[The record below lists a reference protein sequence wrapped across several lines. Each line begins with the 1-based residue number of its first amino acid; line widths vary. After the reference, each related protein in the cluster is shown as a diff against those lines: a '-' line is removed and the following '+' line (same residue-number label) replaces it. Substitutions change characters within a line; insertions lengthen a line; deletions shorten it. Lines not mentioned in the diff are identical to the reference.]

1 MLKEKGLYRD
11 TFEHDACGIGFI
23 VQIDGEAS
31 HQLVQDGIKM
41 LENMEHRGGT
51 GIDSCSRRREQEFSL
66 KSLILISE
74 ISL

>member
-41 LENMEHRGGT
+41 LENMEHRGGQESILVPET
-51 GIDSCSRRREQEFSL
+51 EQEFSL